1 MAVKRPPNGQ
11 WWHKAPALCIRAQLG
26 RPSYA
31 RMDKPEA
38 YPTKACPSCTL
49 RFARDG
55 HFDPADGFGIAKA
68 ATVAVGRN
76 NLHASTPDLLHYS
89 QRALPRAVQP
99 FLGRQQAIHP
109 LIVAP
114 AGVFDTAF

>member
-1 MAVKRPPNGQ
+1 MRAPNVQ

-26 RPSYA
+26 RPSCA

-38 YPTKACPSCTL
+38 YPTSRSCSL
-49 RFARDG
+49 RSGPGAG
-55 HFDPADGFGIAKA
+55 HFDPADVSGIAEA

-76 NLHASTPDLLHYS
+76 DLHAAAADLLHDPQGS
-89 QRALPRAVQP
+89 LPRAFQP
-99 FLGRQQAIHP
+99 FPGQQQTIHP